1 MTAWIVVA
9 GNKTFQEIPIEDYKG
24 DLVTDLA
31 SATEI
36 KFQVKEKKEESES
49 PLISKSKDNGIEVD
63 QPEVGYLR
71 ITLDSSDTQDVHPS
85 ERYFMAVQVK
95 WSEAKIYEYKLRI
108 GGELTN
114 KFIVRAGI
122 IP

>member
-1 MTAWIVVA
+1 MTAWRIIQ
-9 GNKTFQEIPIEDYKG
+9 GNTYKQEIPIEDEKG
-24 DLVTDLA
+24 VLVTDLA
-31 SATEI
+31 SADTI

-49 PLISKSKDNGIEVD
+49 PLISKSKDSGIEVN

-71 ITLDSSDTQDVHPS
+71 ITLVPSDTQDVRPS

-95 WSEAKIYEYKLRI
+95 WSEAKIYEYKLKI
-108 GGELTN
+108 DGELTD
-114 KFIVRAGI
+114 KFTVRAGI